1 MRARVLTA
9 AIVLASAAGAA
20 CRQPGVF
27 SCADDEACAGGQCE
41 PEGFCSFVD
50 EACDSGRRFGDHAG
64 DGLAG
69 TCVAVGEEGGSET
82 TTTGEVSGDATDAL
96 ATDTGSESSGVAV
109 EDGSSTGMPEPCTDW
124 WDCAW
129 PVRVPV
135 EVSWPGAPLEQFP
148 IRVALTSERFDF
160 TASTESGADLRVVD
174 DAGRPLPFEIELW
187 DPEAST
193 AEVWVRLPALEDGAR
208 IWLYHGNIDAEAAED
223 PPAVF
228 ARDYLA
234 VWHMGPELG
243 EATGAEPLG
252 DAGTSDAT
260 GRIGRARGFDGTSAH
275 LRPAPEPALLDVFE
289 AGATLSAWVLVDTF
303 GQGGYGRILD
313 HASVNTAIDGWSLG
327 VAGVA
332 DGGTIDTLRFAYGY
346 SLMQGDWR
354 PVATLSPGTW
364 HHVAVAYVAG
374 DVSTVPQFYVDG
386 SPIETVATVEI
397 AEGVPNQATTTQP
410 AIGALGPGAS
420 RFFDGS
426 IDELRVSGVVRSPQ
440 WIAAEHASDVDE
452 ILAFQPP
459 EYAP

>member
-252 DAGTSDAT
+252 DAGTSDAA

-332 DGGTIDTLRFAYGY
+332 
-346 SLMQGDWR
+346 
-354 PVATLSPGTW
+354 
-364 HHVAVAYVAG
+364 G

-397 AEGVPNQATTTQP
+397 AEGVPNQVTTTQP